1 MTRNPFRFSASEW
14 LDPPILIAGEV
25 HNSSSSSPKYMEPI
39 WEKADRLNLNTLVLP
54 VTWEMVEEKEGNYN
68 FLLVQLCS
76 RMGQEGPCPIP
87 SRAGKALLQQ
97 GYPGILLPHGIHDLV
112 GIWRRNIGSRLPRV
126 CCADAASSRI

>member
-54 VTWEMVEEKEGNYN
+54 VTWEMVEEGFQDN
-68 FLLVQLCS
+68 LVAGGLYL
-76 RMGQEGPCPIP
+76 
-87 SRAGKALLQQ
+87 RAGESVKVLLDPFGSIAALRIFKASE
-97 GYPGILLPHGIHDLV
+97 P
-112 GIWRRNIGSRLPRV
+112 
-126 CCADAASSRI
+126 

>member
-1 MTRNPFRFSASEW
+1 MTRNHLRFSASEW

-68 FLLVQLCS
+68 FLLVDLLIHQARMHEKKIIFLWFGSFKNAQCS
-76 RMGQEGPCPIP
+76 
-87 SRAGKALLQQ
+87 
-97 GYPGILLPHGIHDLV
+97 
-112 GIWRRNIGSRLPRV
+112 
-126 CCADAASSRI
+126 